1 MVGNNRHLSSRSSA
15 VDITSKI
22 PALQQRIRQSHA
34 ILRRNRTVLATADR
48 MMIASWVGLFESL
61 GPLVGAATSEADA
74 LLCLESCGADLLI
87 CTDLLDSG
95 SGPSLV
101 SRAKQA
107 NPQLKVLM
115 LVQRPVL
122 RTLMAAINAGC
133 DGLCA
138 KDLVGNGN
146 LLAALQAMESDGTY
160 LDRMVTGVL
169 GHSHLRREVL
179 SNPVDLS
186 RREDDVLR
194 GLCKGMC
201 NQAIADELHLSIDTV
216 KTYMKNLLQKL
227 DAQDRT
233 HAVVVAFR
241 DGLVELPP
249 SAPGWH

>member
-1 MVGNNRHLSSRSSA
+1 
-15 VDITSKI
+15 VDITERI
-22 PALQQRIRQSHA
+22 PTLQQKIRKSHS

-48 MMIASWVGLFESL
+48 MLITSWVGLFESL
-61 GPLVGAATSEADA
+61 GPLVGAATSEEDT

-87 CTDLLDSG
+87 CTDLLERG

-107 NPQLKVLM
+107 NPQLKALM

-122 RTLMAAINAGC
+122 RTLMAAIDAGC

-169 GHSHLRREVL
+169 SHSRLRRDHKR
-179 SNPVDLS
+179 NPVDLS
-186 RREDDVLR
+186 LREDDVLR
-194 GLCKGMC
+194 GLCRGMS
-201 NQAIADELHLSIDTV
+201 NQTIADELHLSIDTV
-216 KTYMKNLLQKL
+216 KTHMKNLLQKL
-227 DAQDRT
+227 EAQDRT
-233 HAVVVAFR
+233 HAVVIAFR
-241 DGLVELPP
+241 EGLVELPP
-249 SAPGWH
+249 SAPPWQ